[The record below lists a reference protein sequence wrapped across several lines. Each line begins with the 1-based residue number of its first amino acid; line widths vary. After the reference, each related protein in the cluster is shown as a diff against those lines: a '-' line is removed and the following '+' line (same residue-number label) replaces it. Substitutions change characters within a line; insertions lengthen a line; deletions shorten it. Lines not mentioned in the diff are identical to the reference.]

1 MTRQRKR
8 CLAGLLILILLL
20 AGCKGKEEP
29 MKKPPYLYY
38 ENADGTGLTMVE
50 YTMKE
55 ESAEAEVETMRKKL
69 IKNPDSI
76 EMKSVVPKDVNI
88 EQATLE
94 KGILHLYMN
103 GAYHQMD
110 EVQEVLLRAALV
122 QSFIQ
127 IEGVDGVEF
136 YVENKPL
143 TSKNGEKVGIMD
155 ESSFVRNT
163 GTAFKSFQKTTL
175 TLFFPN
181 QKGDKLVSEKRE
193 VHYFSNVPTE
203 KLVLEQLM
211 KAPESAGM
219 KEALPS
225 SVRILNTSIK
235 DGICYVNFGKEFL
248 SYAYD
253 AGPECV
259 IYGIVNSI
267 VSNCDVS
274 RVQLA
279 VEGDS
284 TVKFMEKISF
294 EEPFERNIELVENE

>member
-1 MTRQRKR
+1 MTRQKRK

-20 AGCKGKEEP
+20 AGCKEKEEP

-38 ENADGTGLTMVE
+38 ENTDGTGLTMVE

-55 ESAEAEVETMRKKL
+55 ESAEAEVEAMLKKL

-155 ESSFVRNT
+155 GSSFVRNT
-163 GTAFKSFQKTTL
+163 GTAFKSFQKMTL
-175 TLFFPN
+175 TLFFPDE
-181 QKGDKLVSEKRE
+181 KGDKLVSEKRE